1 MRIAMHPETG
11 PQNAPLLAAFVRSRP
26 LTLRQVC
33 HVCRSGLSG
42 ALKWACADAGR
53 RPDWPIHN
61 RLAPTTDPHRIQA
74 QPATRRRM
82 GAPPA
87 GRRSDTLEAS
97 AAAVRT
103 ARVAGS
109 ATAGV
114 VELFG
119 FHPVDTVAKRLMNHA
134 GAVRAPG
141 ASFAASLDG
150 YARVALR
157 DAHGDPSI
165 LRRYLSLF
173 PGLSFAAG
181 YKILQRVYKFG
192 GQPFV
197 RELIDRHAGDRARRM
212 AGGDRQRAKMWTHAL
227 AGAAVGVG
235 EIVLLPLDVL
245 KIKSQNN
252 PAALRGRGLVQILR
266 TERLSGLYRGAGWT
280 AARNAPGSFA
290 LFGASAAVKGKVYGL
305 ENFNDATLGQNFVA
319 SCAGGVASITVA
331 SPLDVVKTRIQ
342 ARDFGSSESGFQI
355 LGNLMRNE
363 GPGAL
368 FKGLLPKLLVVGPK
382 LVFSFTVAQ
391 HMIAVFEEKLAPKR
405 KET

>member
-1 MRIAMHPETG
+1 MTRDFRVNSGISP
-11 PQNAPLLAAFVRSRP
+11 AALDSSP
-26 LTLRQVC
+26 GT
-33 HVCRSGLSG
+33 
-42 ALKWACADAGR
+42 
-53 RPDWPIHN
+53 P
-61 RLAPTTDPHRIQA
+61 
-74 QPATRRRM
+74 
-82 GAPPA
+82 
-87 GRRSDTLEAS
+87 
-97 AAAVRT
+97 AAAVSFVVASSVLSLPSPQWALRMGRKSDAGDSNAGAVRV

-119 FHPVDTVAKRLMNHA
+119 FHPVDTVAKRLMNHP
-134 GAVRAPG
+134 GTVRTPG
-141 ASFAASLDG
+141 ISFAAAMDG
-150 YARVALR
+150 YSRVVLR
-157 DAHGDPSI
+157 EAYTEPSF
-165 LRRYLSLF
+165 LRRYISLF

-197 RELIDRHAGDRARRM
+197 REFLSRNYGDRALKA
-212 AGGDRQRAKMWTHAL
+212 AGDPQTAKMLTHAV

-252 PAALRGRGLVQILR
+252 PEALRGRGLVQILR
-266 TERLSGLYRGAGWT
+266 TEKLSGLYRGAGWT

-290 LFGASAAVKGKVYGL
+290 LFGASAFVKSKVYGL

-319 SCAGGVASITVA
+319 SCAGGIASITVA

-342 ARDFGSSESGFQI
+342 ARDFGSSESGFSI
-355 LGNLMRNE
+355 LRNMLRNE
-363 GPGAL
+363 GFGAL
-368 FKGLLPKLLVVGPK
+368 FKGLAPKILVVGPK

-391 HMIAVFEEKLAPKR
+391 HMIALFEEKLVPKSNS
-405 KET
+405 